1 MTSASTARPPT
12 AAARTCCVLL
22 SSINQVGAAW
32 RPAMGTA
39 RWSAVRPVA
48 GAQVVGGP
56 RVLPH
61 RRMDEQVLSRDCRE
75 EGGSTKLSREDKD
88 GGAGFGLAEG
98 RGWIFSCRRNPEL
111 KSHHLAAGRPL
122 LRRCSLRL
130 ARCLPPA
137 REPPPSG
144 PTSRR
149 HLAPADTARLEP
161 SAHAPWLVG
170 VACPRLPPALAR
182 EPRSGATLLFL
193 SAATVRT

>member
-111 KSHHLAAGRPL
+111 KSHHLAAGRPF

-130 ARCLPPA
+130 DAFLRQESPLLVA
-137 REPPPSG
+137 LLRAATSLR
-144 PTSRR
+144 PTR
-149 HLAPADTARLEP
+149 PRLEP
-161 SAHAPWLVG
+161 SARAPWFVG

-182 EPRSGATLLFL
+182 EPRSGATLIFL
-193 SAATVRT
+193 STATINP